1 MKNSM
6 FVSPLSFEP
15 TKPAYQRP
23 APQRGG
29 MPQFTAREDP
39 TRGFTPRQVPMNV
52 QGILAAKHLL
62 IHRDP
67 QTGYLR
73 SKDGRKNDPN
83 QQLAEAMSVRYGF
96 LEPMFIRMRQ
106 IAANEVAAGLIQY
119 TETGLVRDVL
129 LTQVQSLCQAGI
141 ISRYAEYATG
151 IYVQLNAYA
160 RNFLSK
166 EFAQLYLVNYIK
178 QTMHPDEIFYDVHLG
193 EGRGGSETYVAD
205 VIHRQGS
212 SVKFTI
218 IALNQ
223 RLDQMPHQMERL
235 VRITNRLRSS
245 VTIVVSPSID
255 VQSFAVRLNN
265 MTDSKADIVTVVPF
279 TRLALLP

>member
-1 MKNSM
+1 M
-6 FVSPLSFEP
+6 
-15 TKPAYQRP
+15 
-23 APQRGG
+23 
-29 MPQFTAREDP
+29 
-39 TRGFTPRQVPMNV
+39 
-52 QGILAAKHLL
+52 L

-67 QTGYLR
+67 QTAFLR

-83 QQLAEAMSVRYGF
+83 QQLAEALSVNYGF

-119 TETGLVRDVL
+119 TETGLVRNVL

-141 ISRYAEYATG
+141 IRRYAEYATG
-151 IYVQLNAYA
+151 IYVQLNSNA

-166 EFAQLYLVNYIK
+166 EFAQLHLVNYIK
-178 QTMHPDEIFYDVHLG
+178 QNMHPDEIFYDVHLG
-193 EGRGGSETYVAD
+193 EDKGGSETYVAD

-223 RLDQMPHQMERL
+223 RVDQMPQQMERL
-235 VRITNRLRSS
+235 VRIANRLRSS

-255 VQSFAVRLNN
+255 AQAFAIRLNN
-265 MTDSKADIVTVVPF
+265 MTDSKADIVTVVPY

>member
-15 TKPAYQRP
+15 TKPLPQRP
-23 APQRGG
+23 TPQRGG

-39 TRGFTPRQVPMNV
+39 TRGFMQRQIPMNV
-52 QGILAAKHLL
+52 QGVLAAKHLL

-67 QTGYLR
+67 QTAFLR
-73 SKDGRKNDPN
+73 SKDGRKHDPN
-83 QQLAEAMSVRYGF
+83 EQLAEALSVNYGF

-119 TETGLVRDVL
+119 SETGLIRNVL
-129 LTQVQSLCQAGI
+129 LTQVQALCQAGI

-151 IYVQLNAYA
+151 IYVQLNSNA

-166 EFAQLYLVNYIK
+166 EFAQLHLVNYIK
-178 QTMHPDEIFYDVHLG
+178 QNMHPDEIFYDVHLG
-193 EGRGGSETYVAD
+193 EDKGGSETYVAD

-223 RLDQMPHQMERL
+223 RVDQMPQQMERL
-235 VRITNRLRSS
+235 VRIANRLRSS

-255 VQSFAVRLNN
+255 AQAFAIRLNN
-265 MTDSKADIVTVVPF
+265 MTDSKADIVTVVPY